1 MSRSRSTTGRL
12 KDETNTEKYMNYGS
26 LTEEQEQA
34 IGEALV
40 EAFGLKEAKHG
51 THPRNLKSYDPPR
64 YYTQWGTKTAL
75 GVARTAYGIL
85 SQQHKKTV

>member
-1 MSRSRSTTGRL
+1 
-12 KDETNTEKYMNYGS
+12 MNYEK

-51 THPRNLKSYDPPR
+51 SRPRSLKSYDPPR
-64 YYTQWGTKTAL
+64 YFTQWGTKTAL

-85 SQQHKKTV
+85 FQHPSHKKTANP